1 MGDDEDDFDMR
12 DVDVQ
17 DRDEVLAIWA
27 QLIQDLRAVHRVCFY
42 PGQHGAAP
50 DFEDF
55 VGALPLI
62 GSCDALVYSEPRL
75 TKIQAWERVGLH
87 RANLQFPI
95 PNLGFA
101 TGIDLVQTGDLLGVD
116 RKGLFGQPP
125 AMEWVSPEDGHLLAS
140 PSTPDDRFWGQ
151 YCRLTAGNRIVQVL
165 QIGVGGNYAWD
176 YFFRPH
182 DIHPVRIIASP
193 PWARGRR
200 RPRR

>member
-101 TGIDLVQTGDLLGVD
+101 TGIDLVQTCWGWIARGCSASRLPWSGFP
-116 RKGLFGQPP
+116 RKMAICSRLPP
-125 AMEWVSPEDGHLLAS
+125 P
-140 PSTPDDRFWGQ
+140 
-151 YCRLTAGNRIVQVL
+151 LTTDS
-165 QIGVGGNYAWD
+165 GGNTA
-176 YFFRPH
+176 
-182 DIHPVRIIASP
+182 V
-193 PWARGRR
+193 
-200 RPRR
+200 